1 MSDDNAITIS
11 DVQANGLTFRTRRAG
26 DPSEGREGVVL
37 LHGFPETSH
46 MWTPLLE
53 RLASEGYA
61 AVAPDQRGY
70 SPGARPEGM
79 EDYVY
84 ENLVA
89 DVIAIAD
96 AAGFD
101 RFHLVGHDHGA
112 GVSWTTAHLHP
123 DRLLSHTAL
132 SVPHPK
138 AFGEA
143 IDNDED
149 QHERSKYIGL
159 FNTPEVAEKTLGAR
173 MDNMWAESSDEEKAD
188 YHSVFDQPG
197 ALTGALNWYRSSLHY
212 DGSPDAT
219 DRVGDIEVPTVLIW
233 GNQDSAIGRAGV
245 DGTPPYMKAEYKLV
259 EVDAGHWLIQE
270 QPDRVIAEVLANIQ
284 AHPAS

>member
-1 MSDDNAITIS
+1 MSDDSAITIS
-11 DVQANGLTFRTRRAG
+11 DIEANGLTFRVRRAG
-26 DPSEGREGVVL
+26 PADSSEGVIL

-53 RLASEGYA
+53 RLASEGYTA
-61 AVAPDQRGY
+61 IAPDQRGY
-70 SPGARPEGM
+70 SPGARPAAM

-101 RFHLVGHDHGA
+101 SFHLIGHDHGA

-132 SVPHPK
+132 SVPPPQ
-138 AFGEA
+138 AFGKA
-143 IDNDED
+143 IDEDED
-149 QHERSKYIGL
+149 QHKRSAYIGM
-159 FNTPEVAEKTLGAR
+159 FNTPGVAEDTLRGR
-173 MDNMWAESSDEEKAD
+173 MANMWTDSTDEEKAD
-188 YHSVFDQPG
+188 YRSVFEQEG

-219 DRVGDIEVPTVLIW
+219 DRVGDIEVDTVLIW
-233 GNQDSAIGRAGV
+233 GNEDGAIGRACV
-245 DGTPPYMKAEYKLV
+245 DGTPPYMKAAYKLV
-259 EVDAGHWLIQE
+259 ELDAGHWLIQQ
-270 QPDRVIAEVLANIQ
+270 QPDRVISEVLANIQ
-284 AHPAS
+284 SHPAS